1 MTLEETRKYAYDNA
15 KDIVAC
21 GFDPDKTFIF
31 ADTDYVGFVNI
42 YLEWFFFPCIL
53 IIVTILLSVLSVW
66 RK

>member
-1 MTLEETRKYAYDNA
+1 LTLEETRKYAYDNA

-42 YLEWFFFPCIL
+42 YLE
-53 IIVTILLSVLSVW
+53 
-66 RK
+66 